1 MVSPGGGGFLW
12 QEVALTITA
21 NLDDTIS
28 HKDEIH
34 VIVTEGDNLL
44 IPLSARGTGPTV
56 WCAEDISVVDFGP
69 VFTNRSVG
77 CFWV

>member
-1 MVSPGGGGFLW
+1 MTV
-12 QEVALTITA
+12 TA

-34 VIVTEGDNLL
+34 IIITEGDNRVITLA
-44 IPLSARGTGPTV
+44 ARGTGPTV

-69 VFTNRSVG
+69 VFTNRLDRKSPRG
-77 CFWV
+77 GDP